1 MSEHHRRDR
10 SRLSDSCLHIGYN
23 PLNTCLS
30 QLEVDS
36 DPMKSLTSSVGV
48 EWASSIAR
56 DAKLNREV
64 AVKFLASQRSNAEN
78 RRRFQ
83 REAQMVSSL
92 NHAHILTV
100 HDVGSFEDREYLV
113 TEFVDG
119 GTLKEWLHP
128 ADHSRRT
135 WRQAVEL
142 LTSVADGL
150 AAAHGAGILH
160 RDIKPENIFISKSGY
175 AKLAD
180 FGLAT
185 LEESS
190 AADAITASHFTDG
203 KTKPGTILGTV
214 NYMSPEQASGRTLDA
229 RSDVFSFG
237 IVLYEALTNHRP
249 FERGSDI
256 EVMQSIV
263 RDQPPPLIDKLP
275 PALRNLVEKA
285 LEKDPAE
292 RYQTMRD
299 MVVDLKRL
307 TRLSGE
313 ATAVQVPVPVRKAK
327 RSSASWLVAAA
338 VLVVGAVVWWT

>member
-1 MSEHHRRDR
+1 MLVATG
-10 SRLSDSCLHIGYN
+10 SRLGSYEITDLIGRGGMGDVYR
-23 PLNTCLS
+23 
-30 QLEVDS
+30 
-36 DPMKSLTSSVGV
+36 
-48 EWASSIAR
+48 AH

-92 NHAHILTV
+92 NHPHILTV
-100 HDVGSFEDREYLV
+100 HDVGSFEDREYLI

-142 LTSVADGL
+142 LTGVADGL

-190 AADAITASHFTDG
+190 AAADAVTVSHLTDG

-214 NYMSPEQASGRTLDA
+214 NYMSPVLPLQNFSGEQ
-229 RSDVFSFG
+229 
-237 IVLYEALTNHRP
+237 
-249 FERGSDI
+249 
-256 EVMQSIV
+256 
-263 RDQPPPLIDKLP
+263 K
-275 PALRNLVEKA
+275 
-285 LEKDPAE
+285 
-292 RYQTMRD
+292 TMR
-299 MVVDLKRL
+299 VKLRTCCVWRKTYRG
-307 TRLSGE
+307 LSPRRF
-313 ATAVQVPVPVRKAK
+313 AHN
-327 RSSASWLVAAA
+327 
-338 VLVVGAVVWWT
+338 